1 MFRRLCLL
9 LLVLFPASRA
19 AADHP
24 NILFL
29 FADDQR
35 PDTIAA
41 WGNERIETPHLDRL
55 AERGFSY
62 RRNYCMGSIHGAVC
76 QPSRAMLMSGRTLYH
91 VPMDLNGVTLLPELF
106 ANAGYI
112 TFGTGKWHNG
122 ATSYLRAFQFGKS
135 AMMGGM
141 S

>member
-41 WGNERIETPHLDRL
+41 WGNEHIETPHLDRL
-55 AERGFSY
+55 AERRLQLSTELL
-62 RRNYCMGSIHGAVC
+62 HGAR
-76 QPSRAMLMSGRTLYH
+76 SMER
-91 VPMDLNGVTLLPELF
+91 
-106 ANAGYI
+106 
-112 TFGTGKWHNG
+112 
-122 ATSYLRAFQFGKS
+122 S
-135 AMMGGM
+135 A
-141 S
+141 SPAAPCS